1 MHNQTDF
8 HFIERIMI
16 QHAHPAKLITDIL
29 GILIGWYFLWSH
41 NLLFALIAL
50 FGVSVLGT
58 LLVWGQDV
66 SQLYETK
73 LGKWMIVQAEPMN
86 LLVRSIGFAVVCYGF
101 WSHTALYFP
110 LGIVIIIAARFLG
123 SKARSRQEG

>member
-1 MHNQTDF
+1 MHTKTDF

-29 GILIGWYFLWSH
+29 GIFIGWYFLWSH

-73 LGKWMIVQAEPMN
+73 LGKWMIVQAEPIN

-101 WSHTALYFP
+101 WSHTAFYFP

-123 SKARSRQEG
+123 SKAQSR